1 MLVCNYAARDAV
13 PSRRLPCAYSGSMLR
28 RRASGAEGAQ
38 LRVLKRRI
46 SVVRDAAG
54 RSSGPEWHS
63 RARQASR
70 RGECQLS
77 NRPGRPDVE
86 GNGDGDNEGGCD
98 CVFTQDAWAGAR
110 IKMTSCNAA
119 EATVQANKPA
129 VAQSWRRI
137 LVVGGRWVLNA
148 GRIIRLGRPPGSSR
162 WLAWR

>member
-1 MLVCNYAARDAV
+1 MQVRHQRCSAFTASALRV
-13 PSRRLPCAYSGSMLR
+13 PGNISRK
-28 RRASGAEGAQ
+28 RASGAEGAQ
-38 LRVLKRRI
+38 LRVSKRRV

-70 RGECQLS
+70 RGACQLS
-77 NRPGRPDVE
+77 NTPGRPRTRGRGQRRQRQRGRVRLLFHAGCMGEREDQDDE
-86 GNGDGDNEGGCD
+86 LQCGGGYC
-98 CVFTQDAWAGAR
+98 TGKQ
-110 IKMTSCNAA
+110 
-119 EATVQANKPA
+119 PA

-148 GRIIRLGRPPGSSR
+148 GRIICLGRPLGSSR